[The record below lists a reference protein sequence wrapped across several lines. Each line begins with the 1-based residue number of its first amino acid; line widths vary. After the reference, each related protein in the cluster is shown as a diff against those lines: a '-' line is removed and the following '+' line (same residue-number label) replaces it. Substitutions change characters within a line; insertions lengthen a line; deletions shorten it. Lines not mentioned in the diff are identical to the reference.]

1 MKHRPRVPGADR
13 SPGRVRPD
21 SGAVAVESAISL
33 VALVG
38 VVGVLLW
45 GVGLLGAQL
54 AVGEASRS
62 AARAAARGED
72 GIAVMQEAR
81 RVAPGS
87 DVVVAQVG
95 DRVEVRVERVVSPP
109 GLLSRL
115 GSFRLSSVAT
125 AALEPG
131 AG

>member
-1 MKHRPRVPGADR
+1 
-13 SPGRVRPD
+13 
-21 SGAVAVESAISL
+21 
-33 VALVG
+33 VALAG

-54 AVGEASRS
+54 AVGEASRA

-72 GIAVMQEAR
+72 GIAVMAEAR
-81 RVAPGS
+81 SVAPDA
-87 DVVVAQVG
+87 DVVVARVG
-95 DRVEVRVERVVSPP
+95 GRVEVRVERVVSPP
-109 GLLSRL
+109 GLLARL
-115 GSFRLSSVAT
+115 GAFRLSSAAT